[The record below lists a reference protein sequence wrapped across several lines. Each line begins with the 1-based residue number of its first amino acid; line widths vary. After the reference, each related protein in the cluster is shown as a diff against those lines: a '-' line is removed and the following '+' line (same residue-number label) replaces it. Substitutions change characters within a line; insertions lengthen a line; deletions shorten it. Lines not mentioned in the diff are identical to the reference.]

1 MSIQECVRMN
11 QMISSVICSPVIVKD
26 YVSLDDYKDL
36 RISIKVVYL
45 LHNGFIIEMSSAS
58 E

>member
-1 MSIQECVRMN
+1 
-11 QMISSVICSPVIVKD
+11 MISSAIFSPVIVKD
-26 YVSLDDYKDL
+26 YVSLDDYKGL